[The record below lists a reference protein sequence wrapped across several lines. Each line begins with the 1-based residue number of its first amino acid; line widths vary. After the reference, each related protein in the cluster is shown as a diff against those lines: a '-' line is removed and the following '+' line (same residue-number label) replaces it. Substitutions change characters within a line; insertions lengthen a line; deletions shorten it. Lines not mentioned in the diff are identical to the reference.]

1 MSALFHKLQTSPP
14 VFVSCQDSLS
24 YLASA
29 ETVSDL
35 LLPAETGVRGKRLSA
50 GSHFLRT
57 VVMEGTKR
65 LPIVSEEAKYD
76 RQPPQEEKTGRL
88 VCSLCALPTC
98 YPFLI
103 HHFMVSSPEMVEM

>member
-1 MSALFHKLQTSPP
+1 M
-14 VFVSCQDSLS
+14 
-24 YLASA
+24 
-29 ETVSDL
+29 
-35 LLPAETGVRGKRLSA
+35 RGKRLSA

-65 LPIVSEEAKYD
+65 LRTVSEEAKYD
-76 RQPPQEEKTGRL
+76 GQPPQEAKTGGL
-88 VCSLCALPTC
+88 VYSLCALPSC